1 MISDVELTDILESNI
16 GDASASQEQT
26 VLHGEGGNGQNF

>member
-1 MISDVELTDILESNI
+1 MISDLELTDILESNI

-26 VLHGEGGNGQNF
+26 VLCDEKKNIKKI